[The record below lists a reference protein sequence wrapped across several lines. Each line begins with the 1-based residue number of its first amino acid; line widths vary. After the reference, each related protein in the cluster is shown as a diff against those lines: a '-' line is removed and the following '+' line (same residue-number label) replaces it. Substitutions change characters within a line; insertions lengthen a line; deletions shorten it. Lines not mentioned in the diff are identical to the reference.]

1 MNALFTLLGAIAIE
15 VCATTCLK
23 LSNGFT
29 QPLPSLGV
37 VAGYAT
43 SFWLL
48 SLVLKE
54 LDVGVTYAVW
64 AGLGTALVAVIGFL
78 VFKESFTLFK
88 AVSVLLIV
96 VGVVGLNLSGG
107 VQ

>member
-1 MNALFTLLGAIAIE
+1 MNALFILLGAIGIE

-23 LSNGFT
+23 LSDGFT

-37 VAGYAT
+37 VVGYAA

-48 SLVLKE
+48 SLVLKD

-64 AGLGTALVAVIGFL
+64 AGLGTALVAVVGIL
-78 VFKESFTLFK
+78 VFKESFTFFK
-88 AVSVLLIV
+88 AASILLIV
-96 VGVVGLNLSGG
+96 AGVVGLNMGGG
-107 VQ
+107 VH

>member
-1 MNALFTLLGAIAIE
+1 MNALFILLGAIGIE

-23 LSNGFT
+23 LSDGFT

-37 VAGYAT
+37 VVGYAA

-64 AGLGTALVAVIGFL
+64 AGLGTALVAVVGIL
-78 VFKESFTLFK
+78 VFKESFSLLK
-88 AVSVLLIV
+88 AASILLIV
-96 VGVVGLNLSGG
+96 AGVVGLNLGGG

>member
-1 MNALFTLLGAIAIE
+1 MNALFILLGAVGIE

-23 LSNGFT
+23 LSDGFT
-29 QPLPSLGV
+29 HPLPSLGV

-54 LDVGVTYAVW
+54 LDVGVAYAVW
-64 AGLGTALVAVIGFL
+64 AGLGTALVAVIGLL
-78 VFKESFTLFK
+78 VFKESFSLFK
-88 AVSVLLIV
+88 AASVLLIV
-96 VGVVGLNLSGG
+96 LGVVGLNLGGG
-107 VQ
+107 VH